1 MVPVPVIITLAFKF
15 GGPPRDRGERD
26 FFLVA
31 RHSGLDMHRRATRP
45 RRGRADD
52 ADQAGRICFEAFRA
66 VATAPASLPTSP
78 ARNRGRASLRS
89 AHPPR
94 LLLGRR
100 RATRPHG
107 RRKLPRRGST
117 IAGVGPITIDP
128 LAQDSGV
135 GTVLMTDVIERA
147 RCTGVAAAIAM
158 TTNEPLGT
166 APGRIPVSTQ

>member
-1 MVPVPVIITLAFKF
+1 
-15 GGPPRDRGERD
+15 
-26 FFLVA
+26 
-31 RHSGLDMHRRATRP
+31 MHRRATRP

-52 ADQAGRICFEAFRA
+52 AEQAGRICFEAFRA
-66 VATAPASLPTSP
+66 VATAPASSRLPLGET
-78 ARNRGRASLRS
+78 AAG
-89 AHPPR
+89 
-94 LLLGRR
+94 LLSDLLTHHGFYLV
-100 RATRPHG
+100 AAEQHG
-107 RRKLPRRGST
+107 RIVGTNFLDGGST